1 METSREM
8 QDRTKKLEAENDGL
22 KKENMFL
29 KKLLVEKVDHMSDED
44 RELLK
49 KAAEGA
55 LSGIL
60 TKK

>member
-1 METSREM
+1 
-8 QDRTKKLEAENDGL
+8 
-22 KKENMFL
+22 MFL